1 MERKIL
7 ILPTVD
13 KSLAGT
19 RLDAFV
25 AANSELSRSACV
37 RLAEAGSVRV
47 GDRVEKNKNYRVFEG
62 DIIEIEL
69 PPAVPSEAQPEDI
82 ELDIVYEDDDIVV
95 INKPVGMV
103 VHPAAGNETG
113 TLVNALLAHCR
124 GQLSGIGGVERPGIV
139 HRIDKDT
146 SGLIVAAKNDASHI
160 ALAAQLECHS
170 MSRIY
175 TAIAVG
181 GFKTDGGTVD
191 APIGR
196 CPVDRKKMAVIKDP
210 EKSAKRAVTHYTV
223 DERFHGFTKV
233 VCRLETGRTHQ
244 IRVHMAY
251 IGHPLVGDT
260 LYGGGHTR
268 FEKENAKLLCGQA
281 LHAGELTL
289 THPKTGERMTF
300 SSPLPPE
307 MEKLIEKLRLIQ

>member
-1 MERKIL
+1 MERKL
-7 ILPTVD
+7 TLPRVTETE
-13 KSLAGT
+13 AGT
-19 RLDAFV
+19 RLDAYV
-25 AANSELSRSACV
+25 AARSELSRSAAI
-37 RLAEAGSVRV
+37 RLAESGNITVSGKVQS
-47 GDRVEKNKNYRVFEG
+47 NKNYRVAEG
-62 DIIEIEL
+62 DLIEIEL
-69 PPAVPSEAQPEDI
+69 PPAVPSEAQPEEI
-82 ELDIVYEDDDIVV
+82 ELDIVYEDEDIIV

-103 VHPAAGNETG
+103 VHPAAGNESG
-113 TLVNALLAHCR
+113 TLVNALLHHCR

-146 SGLIVAAKNDASHI
+146 SGLIVAAKNDAAHI
-160 ALAAQLECHS
+160 SLAAQLEDHS
-170 MSRIY
+170 MSRVY

-181 GFKTDGGTVD
+181 GFKTEGGTVD

-196 CPVDRKKMAVIKDP
+196 HPIDRKKMAVIKDP
-210 EKSAKRAVTHYTV
+210 EKAAKRAVTHYTV
-223 DERFHGFTKV
+223 AEGFHGFAKV
-233 VCRLETGRTHQ
+233 ICRLETGRTHQ

-268 FEKENAKLLCGQA
+268 FEKENARLLCGQA

-289 THPKTGERMTF
+289 THPKTGEKMTF

-307 MEKLIEKLRLIQ
+307 MERLIEKLRLIQ

>member
-1 MERKIL
+1 MESRIL
-7 ILPTVD
+7 TLPPVTE
-13 KSLAGT
+13 KTAGT
-19 RLDAFV
+19 RLDSFIASE
-25 AANSELSRSACV
+25 SELSRSGAV
-37 RLAEAGSVRV
+37 RLAEQGNVKV
-47 GDRVEKNKNYRVFEG
+47 CGYVQKNKNYRVSVG
-62 DIIEIEL
+62 DTVEIEL
-69 PPAVPSEAQPEDI
+69 PPAVPDEAQPEDI
-82 ELDIVYEDDDIVV
+82 ELDIVYEDGDIIV

-103 VHPAAGNETG
+103 VHPAAGNPDG
-113 TLVNALLAHCR
+113 TLVNALLHHCR

-146 SGLIVAAKNDASHI
+146 SGLIVAAKNDAAHI
-160 ALAAQLECHS
+160 SLAAQLEDHS
-170 MSRIY
+170 MSRVY
-175 TAIAVG
+175 TAITVG
-181 GFKTDGGTVD
+181 GLKTDNGRID

-196 CPVDRKKMAVIKDP
+196 CPTDRKKMAVIRDP
-210 EKSAKRAVTHYTV
+210 EKQAKRAVTNYEV
-223 DERFHGFTKV
+223 AERYHGFTRV

-268 FEKENAKLLCGQA
+268 FEKENARLICGQC

-289 THPKTGERMTF
+289 AHPKTGEKMTF
-300 SSPLPPE
+300 KSPLPPE